1 MDPEFW
7 HERWTRGE
15 IGFHQHDFNAHM
27 QAFTDRLGMGPGDH
41 VFVPLCGKSLDLLWL
56 LRRGYRVTGVEI
68 NRQAV
73 RDFFS
78 ENRIEPHISEI
89 PAGELFQAQDLA
101 VFRADFFATDFP
113 GMPAIDAVYDRAA
126 LVALPPDMRKAYAER
141 MLGLV
146 APGVRTLLVTLDY
159 PQQEMRG
166 PPFAVTLEEVGALY
180 AEKCRLEILHSE
192 DCLEREPRFRKKG
205 LTRLT
210 EHVLLLER
218 KPDRGEPGNARM
230 AEF

>member
-7 HERWTRGE
+7 HERWTKGE

-27 QAFTDRLGMGPGDH
+27 QAFTDRLGLNPGEH
-41 VFVPLCGKSLDLLWL
+41 IFVPLCGKSLDLLWL
-56 LRRGYRVTGVEI
+56 LQRGYRVSGVEI
-68 NRQAV
+68 SRQAV
-73 RDFFS
+73 QGFFS
-78 ENRIEPHISEI
+78 ENRIEPRIRDI
-89 PAGELFQAQDLA
+89 PGGELFEAGGLA
-101 VFRADFFATDFP
+101 IFCADFFATGFP

-126 LVALPPDMRKAYAER
+126 QVALPPRMRKAYAER

-159 PQQEMRG
+159 PQSEMQG
-166 PPFAVTLEEVGALY
+166 PPFAVTLEEINALY
-180 AEKCRLEILHSE
+180 AKKCRLELLHSE

-205 LTRLT
+205 LTQLT
-210 EHVLLLER
+210 EYVLLLER
-218 KPDRGEPGNARM
+218 KPDTGEDGNAQM

>member
-1 MDPEFW
+1 MDPDFW

-27 QAFTDRLGMGPGDH
+27 QAFTDRLGLHPGGH
-41 VFVPLCGKSLDLLWL
+41 IFVPLCGKSLDLLWL
-56 LRRGYRVTGVEI
+56 MRRGYRVSGVEI
-68 NRQAV
+68 SRRAI

-78 ENRIEPHISEI
+78 ENRLEPCISEI
-89 PAGELFQAQDLA
+89 PGGELFEAKDLA
-101 VFRADFFATDFP
+101 IFCADFFASDFP
-113 GMPAIDAVYDRAA
+113 GMPTIDAVYDRAS
-126 LVALPPDMRKAYAER
+126 LVALPPHMRKPYAER
-141 MLGLV
+141 MLGLI

-159 PQQEMRG
+159 PQQEMQG
-166 PPFAVTLEEVGALY
+166 PPFSVTLDEVNTLY
-180 AEKCRLEILHSE
+180 AEQSRVELLHSE
-192 DCLEREPRFRKKG
+192 DCLEREPRFRQKG

-218 KPDRGEPGNARM
+218 KPETGEPGNARM

>member
-27 QAFTDRLGMGPGDH
+27 QAFTERLGIGPGDH

-68 NRQAV
+68 NRRAV

-78 ENRIEPHISEI
+78 ENRIEAHISEI

-101 VFRADFFATDFP
+101 VFRADIFATDFP

-126 LVALPPDMRKAYAER
+126 LVALPPDMRQAYAER

-159 PQQEMRG
+159 PQREMQG

-180 AEKCRLEILHSE
+180 GEKCRLETLHSE

>member
-7 HERWTRGE
+7 HERWSKGE

-27 QAFTDRLGMGPGDH
+27 QAFIERLSLKPGQH
-41 VFVPLCGKSLDLLWL
+41 IFVPLCGKSLDLVWL
-56 LRRGYRVTGVEI
+56 LRHGYRVSGVEI

-73 RDFFS
+73 QDFFA
-78 ENRIEPHISEI
+78 ENRIEPQIREI
-89 PAGELFQAQDLA
+89 PGGEVFEAESLA
-101 VFRADFFATDFP
+101 IYRADLFATDFP
-113 GMPAIDAVYDRAA
+113 GMPTIDAVYDRAA
-126 LVALPPDMRKAYAER
+126 LVALPPGMRKAYSER
-141 MLGLV
+141 MLGLI

-159 PQQEMRG
+159 PQLEMRG
-166 PPFAVTLEEVGALY
+166 PPFSVPLDEINVLY
-180 AEKCRLEILHSE
+180 GETCRLELLHSE

-218 KPDRGEPGNARM
+218 KPDT
-230 AEF
+230 

>member
-7 HERWTRGE
+7 HERWARDE

-27 QAFTDRLGMGPGDH
+27 QSFTDRLGLSPGDH

-56 LRRGYRVTGVEI
+56 LQHGYRVSGVEI
-68 NRQAV
+68 SRRAIE
-73 RDFFS
+73 DFFV
-78 ENRIEPHISEI
+78 ENRIEARVTEI
-89 PAGELFQAQDLA
+89 PGGELFQAQDLA
-101 VFRADFFATDFP
+101 LFCADFFACDFP

-126 LVALPPDMRKAYAER
+126 LVALPPRMRKAYVER
-141 MLGLV
+141 MLELI

-159 PQQEMRG
+159 PQHEMKG
-166 PPFAVTLEEVGALY
+166 PPFAVTLDEVDALY
-180 AEKCRLEILHSE
+180 ADTCRVEKLHSE

-218 KPDRGEPGNARM
+218 KNN
-230 AEF
+230 

>member
-27 QAFTDRLGMGPGDH
+27 QAFTDRLGVGPGDH

-56 LRRGYRVTGVEI
+56 LRRGYRVSGVEI
-68 NRQAV
+68 SQRAV
-73 RDFFS
+73 RDFFT
-78 ENRIEPHISEI
+78 ENQIEYRVTEI
-89 PAGELFQAQDLA
+89 PAGELFQAPDLA
-101 VFRADFFATDFP
+101 IFRADFFTTEFL
-113 GMPAIDAVYDRAA
+113 GMPAIDAVYDRAS
-126 LVALPPDMRKAYAER
+126 LVALPPIMRKAYAER
-141 MLGLV
+141 MQGLI
-146 APGVRTLLVTLDY
+146 AAGVRTLLVTLDY
-159 PQQEMRG
+159 PQQEMSG
-166 PPFAVTLEEVGALY
+166 PPFAVTLGEVETLY
-180 AEKCRLEILHSE
+180 AKKCRLETLHSE

-218 KPDRGEPGNARM
+218 KPDTGENGNARM